1 MTGYIVLNNDM
12 SGIDHDI
19 VFEIGKWYRFEGEI
33 FSFRNGFL
41 FYQKPEDIAL
51 FERLKE
57 KRFFEI
63 ETEGE
68 IFQEN
73 ERFVA
78 KKIRLIEEIPATE
91 EMIKRS
97 NYIGKTSGFMGV
109 VFTLIVPLL
118 FWMFSNIIPE
128 LNAFGIFG
136 FFLLLVLF
144 SFVILF
150 CFVNYLDF
158 YISKKQYQ
166 EYLENFKNNSRKE

>member
-1 MTGYIVLNNDM
+1 MTGYILLNNDM
-12 SGIDHDI
+12 SDIDNDI
-19 VFEIGKWYRFEGEI
+19 VFEIGKWYRFEGEN

-73 ERFVA
+73 ECFVA
-78 KKIRLIEEIPATE
+78 KKIRLVKEIPATE
-91 EMIKRS
+91 KMIKSS
-97 NYIGKTSGFMGV
+97 NYIGKTLGFMGI
-109 VFTLIVPLL
+109 VFTMIVPLL
-118 FWMFSNIIPE
+118 FWMFFNIISE
-128 LNAFGIFG
+128 LNVFGIFG
-136 FFLLLVLF
+136 FFLILVLF

-158 YISKKQYQ
+158 HT
-166 EYLENFKNNSRKE
+166 